1 LAIFIKK
8 NQAPLLLP
16 LVDNS
21 SSGTSDNANGAEIV
35 MILAEATVRVTIMVV
50 QEVAIMTVPVAI
62 KVVLEHIALLW
73 ENLILALMVLDIL
86 VLP

>member
-1 LAIFIKK
+1 
-8 NQAPLLLP
+8 LLLP

-21 SSGTSDNANGAEIV
+21 SSGTSDNANDAEIV

-50 QEVAIMTVPVAI
+50 QEVAVMTVPVAI

>member
-1 LAIFIKK
+1 MHKNIDLFLLIFVIFGNCHKK
-8 NQAPLLLP
+8 NQDPLLLP

-50 QEVAIMTVPVAI
+50 QELVVITVPVSI
-62 KVVLEHIALLW
+62 W
-73 ENLILALMVLDIL
+73 
-86 VLP
+86 

>member
-1 LAIFIKK
+1 M
-8 NQAPLLLP
+8 LLP

-50 QEVAIMTVPVAI
+50 QEVAVMTVPVAI

-73 ENLILALMVLDIL
+73 ENLILALMMLDIL
-86 VLP
+86 VLPYQIKTMFTKFV

>member
-1 LAIFIKK
+1 M
-8 NQAPLLLP
+8 LLP

-35 MILAEATVRVTIMVV
+35 MILAEATVRVKIMVV
-50 QEVAIMTVPVAI
+50 QEVAVITVPVAI

>member
-1 LAIFIKK
+1 MFLLIFVIFGNFHKK
-8 NQAPLLLP
+8 NQDPLLLP

-50 QEVAIMTVPVAI
+50 QELVVITVPVSI
-62 KVVLEHIALLW
+62 W
-73 ENLILALMVLDIL
+73 
-86 VLP
+86 

>member
-1 LAIFIKK
+1 M
-8 NQAPLLLP
+8 LLP

-50 QEVAIMTVPVAI
+50 QELAVITVPVVI

-73 ENLILALMVLDIL
+73 ENLILALMMLDIL

>member
-1 LAIFIKK
+1 
-8 NQAPLLLP
+8 LLLP

-50 QEVAIMTVPVAI
+50 QEVAVMTVPVAI
-62 KVVLEHIALLW
+62 KVVLEHIALLL

-86 VLP
+86 VLPYQIKTMFTKFV

>member
-1 LAIFIKK
+1 
-8 NQAPLLLP
+8 LLLP

-21 SSGTSDNANGAEIV
+21 SSRTLDNANGAEIV

-50 QEVAIMTVPVAI
+50 QELAVMTVPVAI
-62 KVVLEHIALLW
+62 KVVLEHIALFK
-73 ENLILALMVLDIL
+73 ENLLLALMMLDIL